1 MKINV
6 HLQCTIFHCNSKKK
20 IIIQESKTELVKMLM
35 FINKLIITF
44 INTKMNKSMLGE
56 FFIFFFT

>member
-1 MKINV
+1 MCFYSVQYFIPY
-6 HLQCTIFHCNSKKK
+6 SKKK

-44 INTKMNKSMLGE
+44 ISTKMNKSKLGE
-56 FFIFFFT
+56 FFIFFFFFT